1 MAKVESFELDHD
13 LVKAPYVRQA
23 GYEVHETGAIV
34 TKFDLRFVQPNQDAL
49 PTGAMHTLE
58 HLLAINIRD
67 YVDGVI
73 DLSPMGCRTGF
84 YMICWG
90 EHTPEEIAVALEK
103 VLQIVLETTVVP
115 ATTAKECGNYRDHSL
130 FGAKEYAKQV
140 LAAGISRDPF
150 TRTV

>member
-23 GYEVHETGAIV
+23 GYEVHQTGAIV

-49 PTGAMHTLE
+49 PTGALHTLE

-73 DLSPMGCRTGF
+73 DLSPMMLAPSKYQIGIDVMLTSDDRHGCAGLKRCFNDLTFELRWEVGSPTG
-84 YMICWG
+84 
-90 EHTPEEIAVALEK
+90 
-103 VLQIVLETTVVP
+103 
-115 ATTAKECGNYRDHSL
+115 S
-130 FGAKEYAKQV
+130 
-140 LAAGISRDPF
+140 
-150 TRTV
+150 TRIKRRSQCSVH